1 MNKNT
6 VEKGFC
12 EEKDIEKI
20 NRYSRRELS
29 EDEVYVFNV
38 RLCDNEVDRD
48 FECFSLS
55 ALNGLSALFE
65 GKTGIFDHSMKSSD
79 QKARIFETFVEKQE
93 GERTAYGDDFYA
105 LKAKAYMLKC
115 DENKALIDEIDAGIK
130 KEVSVSCS
138 MDECRCS
145 ICSKDKKRARCEHI
159 AGKEYGG
166 KLCYSILD
174 GAKDAY
180 EFSFVAVPAQREA
193 GVTKAFKIEEDF
205 SMEEILKTIKTCA
218 GAVELSEKQANS
230 ISSYIEDLEEKAK
243 LSEEYRGELS
253 KEVTKLFSLKFPEL
267 ERGLINSVVS
277 VMTISE
283 LKGFKSGLT
292 KTEKTPQPQ
301 LMKKNEN
308 NKKENSFFKI

>member
-6 VEKGFC
+6 VEKSFYD
-12 EEKDIEKI
+12 EKDIEKI

-38 RLCDNEVDRD
+38 RLCDNEIDRD

-79 QKARIFETFVEKQE
+79 QKARIFETYVEKQE
-93 GERTAYGDDFYA
+93 GEKTAYGEELYA

-115 DENKALIDEIDAGIK
+115 DENRGLIDEIDAGIK

-138 MDECRCS
+138 MEECRCS
-145 ICSKDKKRARCEHI
+145 ICGKNKKQQRCEHI
-159 AGKEYGG
+159 AGKEYAG

-193 GVTKAFKIEEDF
+193 GVIKAFKNEEDF
-205 SMEEILKTIKTCA
+205 NMEDILKTIKTCS

-230 ISSYIEDLEEKAK
+230 ISSYIEDLEGRAK
-243 LSEEYRGELS
+243 LSDEYRSELS
-253 KEVTKLFSLKFPEL
+253 KEVVKLFSVKFPEM

-277 VMTISE
+277 VMTVSE

-292 KTEKTPQPQ
+292 KAEKTPQPQ

-308 NKKENSFFKI
+308 NKKDNSNFKI